1 MNTVEEQLNHIQ
13 TLKNKRDA
21 VTEMYDAEIQS
32 LSAKL
37 EAQLKAEDKG
47 CLKTDMATAYWQNST
62 SVEVE
67 DWDVV
72 MQFVNRYMAFDILQR
87 RISPAQLQA
96 RIDAGAEIEGVT
108 IKKSKTFI
116 IKGAK

>member
-1 MNTVEEQLNHIQ
+1 M
-13 TLKNKRDA
+13 LKIKRDA

-32 LSAKL
+32 LSAAL
-37 EAQLKAEDKG
+37 ETQLKIEGKEG
-47 CLKTDMATAYWQNST
+47 LKTEMATAYWQNST
-62 SVEVE
+62 SVEVK
-67 DWDVV
+67 DWNVV
-72 MQFVNRYMAFDILQR
+72 MQFINRYMAFDILQR